1 MGDWE
6 ISPVAFPSGMKAY
19 TDKIRNMGMIPGIWF
34 EFECAEA
41 TAKASAPEFDH
52 LKLKKNGRVIVGEV
66 INGRHETFFDFRN
79 PETIKRL
86 DQKVIGLLRDKGFGY
101 IKVDYNTSP
110 GAVVDGGESGGEN
123 LRQHMEKVREFF
135 IKMKKEI
142 PNLII
147 ENCASGGCRLEP
159 SMMDITAMSSASDT
173 HEGYECAVVAA
184 NLHYLTPPRQN
195 QIWCTLKPEYSK
207 KRFSHIIS
215 QGFLGRLCWSGLITN
230 LSNEQLEE
238 MWNAERFYEKV
249 SPIIKRG
256 NSYIYRTDICSFNS
270 PQGTQVVA
278 RYSEDEE
285 QLLIVVHSFENAKEI
300 TIELKGEYVLV
311 ESLYKSAHFVK
322 STKLVI
328 FPDSDFEG
336 NVYLLK
342 KVN

>member
-1 MGDWE
+1 M
-6 ISPVAFPSGMKAY
+6 
-19 TDKIRNMGMIPGIWF
+19 
-34 EFECAEA
+34 
-41 TAKASAPEFDH
+41 
-52 LKLKKNGRVIVGEV
+52 
-66 INGRHETFFDFRN
+66 
-79 PETIKRL
+79 
-86 DQKVIGLLRDKGFGY
+86 
-101 IKVDYNTSP
+101 
-110 GAVVDGGESGGEN
+110 
-123 LRQHMEKVREFF
+123 
-135 IKMKKEI
+135 
-142 PNLII
+142 
-147 ENCASGGCRLEP
+147 
-159 SMMDITAMSSASDT
+159 
-173 HEGYECAVVAA
+173 
-184 NLHYLTPPRQN
+184 
-195 QIWCTLKPEYSK
+195 
-207 KRFSHIIS
+207 
-215 QGFLGRLCWSGLITN
+215 CWSGLITN

-322 STKLVI
+322 RTKLVI

>member
-1 MGDWE
+1 
-6 ISPVAFPSGMKAY
+6 
-19 TDKIRNMGMIPGIWF
+19 
-34 EFECAEA
+34 
-41 TAKASAPEFDH
+41 
-52 LKLKKNGRVIVGEV
+52 
-66 INGRHETFFDFRN
+66 
-79 PETIKRL
+79 
-86 DQKVIGLLRDKGFGY
+86 
-101 IKVDYNTSP
+101 
-110 GAVVDGGESGGEN
+110 
-123 LRQHMEKVREFF
+123 MEKVREFF

-142 PNLII
+142 PDLII